1 MSGLAAEE
9 GPSYYGLASTARRES
24 GDLEG
29 GRPREGREGGSY
41 INDDLADEVEAI
53 RLAADFTS
61 RKLLSEQKR
70 DRRDSLAVTPASA
83 SRMRIRAILDKQK
96 TLKVSSSPALTSV
109 SRVDILSFQEDEEKS
124 RREKRESQDISKFLW
139 VYR

>member
-1 MSGLAAEE
+1 MTGLAVEE

-24 GDLEG
+24 GELE
-29 GRPREGREGGSY
+29 REGGSY

-53 RLAADFTS
+53 RLAADFSS

-96 TLKVSSSPALTSV
+96 TLKVISPAGTSIC
-109 SRVDILSFQEDEEKS
+109 RLHILSFQEDEEKS

>member
-1 MSGLAAEE
+1 MTQNSQ
-9 GPSYYGLASTARRES
+9 SSTYILFVSPAQVR
-24 GDLEG
+24 D
-29 GRPREGREGGSY
+29 SY

-61 RKLLSEQKR
+61 RRLLSEQRR
-70 DRRDSLAVTPASA
+70 DRRDSVAVSAASA
-83 SRMRIRAILDKQK
+83 SRLRIRSLLDKQK
-96 TLKVSSSPALTSV
+96 TVRVSSDQREKKSDSL
-109 SRVDILSFQEDEEKS
+109 FQGNMSKLISLKDDEEAK

>member
-1 MSGLAAEE
+1 MTQNSQ
-9 GPSYYGLASTARRES
+9 SSTYILFVSPAQVR
-24 GDLEG
+24 D
-29 GRPREGREGGSY
+29 SY

-61 RKLLSEQKR
+61 RRLLSEQRR
-70 DRRDSLAVTPASA
+70 DRRDSVAVSAASA
-83 SRMRIRAILDKQK
+83 SRLRIRSLLDKQK
-96 TLKVSSSPALTSV
+96 TVRVSSEQREKQIDSL
-109 SRVDILSFQEDEEKS
+109 FQGNMSKLISLKDDEEAK

>member
-1 MSGLAAEE
+1 MFITPAQV
-9 GPSYYGLASTARRES
+9 R
-24 GDLEG
+24 D
-29 GRPREGREGGSY
+29 SY

-61 RKLLSEQKR
+61 RRLLSEQRR
-70 DRRDSLAVTPASA
+70 DRRDSVAVSAASA
-83 SRMRIRAILDKQK
+83 SRLRIRSLLDKQK
-96 TLKVSSSPALTSV
+96 TVRVSSEQREKQIDSL
-109 SRVDILSFQEDEEKS
+109 FQGNMSKLISLKDDEEAK